1 MNLVKNILEAKISG
15 AVTILPDASVI
26 DALGLMAEK
35 NIGSVIVMRDG
46 KYLGI
51 FTERDY
57 SRKVV
62 LEGKNSSATK
72 VSEIMS
78 TALPELN
85 PYDSIEL
92 CMELM
97 NDRNVRYLP
106 VFDKG
111 MLCGIVSISDV
122 IRQLLLVQQETI
134 QHLENYIH
142 Q

>member
-35 NIGSVIVMRDG
+35 NIGSVIIMQDG

-106 VFDKG
+106 VFDNG

-122 IRQLLLVQQETI
+122 IRRLLLVQQETI

>member
-1 MNLVKNILEAKISG
+1 MNLVKNILEAKPSG
-15 AVTILPDASVI
+15 AVTILPEASVI
-26 DALGLMAEK
+26 EALRLMAEK
-35 NIGSVIVMRDG
+35 NIGSVIVMQGG

-78 TALPELN
+78 TGLPKLK
-85 PYDSIEL
+85 PHDSIEL

-97 NDRNVRYLP
+97 NNRNIRYLP
-106 VFDKG
+106 VFDDG
-111 MLCGIVSISDV
+111 ILCGIVSISDV

>member
-35 NIGSVIVMRDG
+35 NIGSVIVMQDG

-106 VFDKG
+106 VFDNG

-122 IRQLLLVQQETI
+122 IRRLLLVQQETI